1 LNSSGSF
8 GSVFNFL
15 LVDEFFDTMDD
26 FLLLFFDNYPDFS
39 VTFGFSA
46 VLDFISDWDKE
57 AFCFIGLL
65 LSLRLKVSS

>member
-1 LNSSGSF
+1 
-8 GSVFNFL
+8 
-15 LVDEFFDTMDD
+15 MDD